1 MSRPSRTIA
10 AGIAAATLAGALAV
24 AATAA
29 VKPPSGT
36 PDLAAMTVQ
45 PADLA
50 PGAHSTVDHYT
61 KPPGGFTAAYDRNF
75 SLVRSTGGGP
85 AFVLVSSVALA
96 QSAHDARHF
105 VAAERR
111 LFTSPLGRRLLGS
124 ILVAAAGKRAHVTVG
139 DVRFGRIDTIAPG
152 QGSFLAPMSLK
163 VARRSVYGDFV
174 GLGEGPVAGT
184 LFLITIGP
192 HLPKGVATGLAAV
205 VDGHINDVLGRS
217 GATGPTGATGVT
229 GVTGTTGAT
238 GTSGPTGA
246 TGITGATTG
255 PTGST

>member
-1 MSRPSRTIA
+1 MSRPSRTLA
-10 AGIAAATLAGALAV
+10 AGIAAAALAGAFAV

-29 VKPPSGT
+29 VTPPSGT

-50 PGAHSTVDHYT
+50 PGAHATVDRYT

-75 SLVRSTGGGP
+75 SLVRSAGGGP
-85 AFVLVSSVALA
+85 AFVLVNSVALA
-96 QSAHDARHF
+96 PSAQDAQHF

-124 ILVAAAGKRAHVTVG
+124 ILVAAAGKRAHVSIG
-139 DVRFGRIDTIAPG
+139 DVRFGRIAAIAPG

-205 VDGHINDVLGRS
+205 VDGHIDTVLGR
-217 GATGPTGATGVT
+217 TGPTGATGVT
-229 GVTGTTGAT
+229 GVTGAT